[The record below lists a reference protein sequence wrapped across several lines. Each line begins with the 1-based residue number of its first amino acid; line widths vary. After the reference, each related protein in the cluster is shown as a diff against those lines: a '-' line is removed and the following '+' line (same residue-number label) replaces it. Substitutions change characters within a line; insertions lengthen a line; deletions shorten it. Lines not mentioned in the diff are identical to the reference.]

1 MSNRLVE
8 IMKLGQSIWY
18 DNIRRAMLSTGDL
31 KKKIEEDDLRGVT
44 SNPTIFEKAITG
56 STDYDEQLR
65 QLVQAGKGVNE
76 ILEDLVVDDIGNAA
90 DTLKPVYD
98 KTDSL
103 DGYIS
108 LEVSPK
114 LAYDTQG
121 TIDEATRLFE
131 RVGRKNVMIKIP
143 ASQEGL
149 PAIEE
154 SIYRGININITMIFS
169 IENYE
174 QVAEAFI
181 RGLERRAAEGKSV
194 ASIASVASFFVSR
207 VDTAIDTD
215 LEYKARHA
223 SSPEEKQRLEGLCG
237 RAAVANAKLAYE
249 KYKEIFHGPRF
260 AELKAKGAQVQR
272 CLWASTGTK
281 NPKYSDVLYVDNL
294 IGAETVNTVPPATY
308 TAIRDHG
315 QVALTL
321 EEGLDECRTLI
332 EQLAEVGIDLKAVTE
347 KLQKDGLSAFV
358 NSFDT
363 LVESIEAKRDAL
375 LSGIN
380 ERLSASLGKYADAVN
395 AAIKEAEKGDVMRRV
410 WRKDAAL
417 WKSDEAPQKIIN
429 NALGWL
435 NVADQMIGVEDDLVT
450 FADRIRNERGFRTV
464 VLCGMGGSS
473 LCPEVLRQTFGQQE
487 GYPELLVLDSTDPDI
502 VGALRDKIDVEHTLF
517 IISSKSG
524 TTTEPLMFY
533 RYWYDQVS
541 KLKENP
547 GENFIAVTDPG
558 TKMESDATRDKF
570 KRIFVNPADIGGRYS
585 ALSYFGIVPAA
596 LMGLDIKKL
605 LDRAERVV
613 HACSQ
618 VVPAGEN
625 PGARLGAILGECA
638 KAGRNKLTVIADPKI
653 ASFGLWV
660 EQLIAESTGKEDKG
674 IVPVAGES
682 LGSPSV
688 YGDDR
693 LFVSIS
699 VGKLDSEIE
708 SKLKALEAAGHPV
721 VYRTL
726 TDLYDIGEEFFL
738 WEIATAFA
746 GWRLGINPF
755 DQPNVQESK
764 DATKE
769 LLEAFKQ
776 SGSLQQQPV
785 LAKDG
790 ELTIY
795 ADEATLAAL
804 PNGSVEEALK
814 AHLQRAGAGDYI
826 ALLDYFEES
835 DENERVIQQI
845 RTHLRDAT
853 RCATTTGYGPR
864 FLHSTGQLHKGGPA
878 SGVFLQITAADK
890 RDVELPGEPF
900 TFSTLKQ
907 AQALGDFRSLSSR
920 GRRAVRVELGT
931 EVTAGLERLYN
942 LVREA
947 LPVSGATKSGSQ

>member
-1 MSNRLVE
+1 
-8 IMKLGQSIWY
+8 
-18 DNIRRAMLSTGDL
+18 
-31 KKKIEEDDLRGVT
+31 
-44 SNPTIFEKAITG
+44 
-56 STDYDEQLR
+56 
-65 QLVQAGKGVNE
+65 
-76 ILEDLVVDDIGNAA
+76 
-90 DTLKPVYD
+90 LKPAYD
-98 KTDSL
+98 KTDGL

-154 SIYRGININITMIFS
+154 SIYRGVNINITMIFS

-181 RGLERRAAEGKSV
+181 KGLERRAAEGKSV
-194 ASIASVASFFVSR
+194 DHIASVASFFVSR
-207 VDTAIDTD
+207 VDTAIDAD
-215 LEYKARHA
+215 LESKASHA
-223 SSPEEKQRLEGLCG
+223 PSPEEKLRLKALCG
-237 RAAVANAKLAYE
+237 RAAVANAKLAYQ
-249 KYKEIFHGPRF
+249 KFKEIFHGPRF
-260 AELKAKGAQVQR
+260 ADLKAKGAQVQR

-281 NPKYSDVLYVDNL
+281 NPAYSDVLYIDNL
-294 IGAETVNTVPPATY
+294 IGRETVNTVPPATY

-315 QVALTL
+315 RVALSI
-321 EEGLDECRTLI
+321 EEGLEECRALI
-332 EQLAEVGIDLKAVTE
+332 GQLAEVGIDLKAVTE

-380 ERLSASLGKYADAVN
+380 ERLNVSLGKYADAVS

-417 WKSDEAPQKIIN
+417 WKTDEAHRKIIK

-435 NVADQMIGVEDDLVT
+435 NVADQMIGVEDDLVG
-450 FADRIRNERGFRTV
+450 FADRVRGERGFRHV

-473 LCPEVLRQTFGQQE
+473 LCPEVLRRTFGRRE
-487 GYPELLVLDSTDPDI
+487 GYPELLVLDSTDPDT
-502 VGALRDKIDVEHTLF
+502 VADFHDRIDVARTLF
-517 IISSKSG
+517 VISSKSG
-524 TTTEPLMFY
+524 TTTEPLTFY
-533 RYWYDQVS
+533 RYWYEEVS
-541 KLKENP
+541 KVKENP
-547 GENFIAVTDPG
+547 GENFVAVTDPG
-558 TKMESDATRDKF
+558 TKMEADATRDKF
-570 KRIFVNPADIGGRYS
+570 KRIFLNPSDIGGRYS
-585 ALSYFGIVPAA
+585 ALSYFGMVPAA

-638 KAGRNKLTVIADPKI
+638 KAGRDKLTIIADPKV

-660 EQLIAESTGKEDKG
+660 EQLIAESTGKEGHG
-674 IVPVAGES
+674 IVPVAGEP
-682 LGSPSV
+682 LGAPSV

-693 LFVSIS
+693 LFVSIA
-699 VGKLDSEIE
+699 VGKLDSETE

-726 TDLYDIGEEFFL
+726 TDAYDLGEEFFL

-776 SGSLQQQPV
+776 NGKLQDQPV
-785 LAKDG
+785 LATDDS
-790 ELTIY
+790 LTVY
-795 ADEATLAAL
+795 ADDATRAAL
-804 PNGSVEEALK
+804 PGGSVAEAVK
-814 AHLQRAGAGDYI
+814 AHLLRAGAGDYI
-826 ALLDYFEES
+826 ALLEYVEES
-835 DENERVIQQI
+835 DENDAIIQQI

-878 SGVFLQITAADK
+878 SGVFMQITARDA
-890 RDVELPGEPF
+890 RDVAIPGEPY
-900 TFSTLKQ
+900 TFGTLKQ
-907 AQALGDFRSLSSR
+907 AQALGDFRSLSTR
-920 GRRAVRVELGT
+920 GRRAVRIELGAD
-931 EVTAGLERLYN
+931 VTAGLKRLYDI
-942 LVREA
+942 VREA
-947 LPVSGATKSGSQ
+947 VPVSGATGAK